1 LLPSNQLN
9 GIGHAVYYDGDPM
22 IVGGAAVDISI
33 YQFKPSLQVGAA
45 HSLGESKFGK
55 SGTVI
60 CSRIGDP
67 VDKPQ
72 MASAQVKLEEHEKL
86 AEIMQSVRRELS
98 RMPLFAKNWRRAD
111 MRLLTGYCFF
121 IKLLPIRA
129 LCDSSKHVFC
139 LTKYL

>member
-1 LLPSNQLN
+1 MLPSNQLN

-45 HSLGESKFGK
+45 YSLGESKFGK

-72 MASAQVKLEEHEKL
+72 MASAQVKLEEHVKL

-98 RMPLFAKNWRRAD
+98 RMPLFRQELAQGRYAIVNR
-111 MRLLTGYCFF
+111 
-121 IKLLPIRA
+121 ILLPYKA
-129 LCDSSKHVFC
+129 LANKST
-139 LTKYL
+139 LR

>member
-45 HSLGESKFGK
+45 YSLGESKFGK

-72 MASAQVKLEEHEKL
+72 MASVQVKLEEHAKL
-86 AEIMQSVRRELS
+86 AELIGLVSQIVRRELS
-98 RMPLFAKNWRRAD
+98 RIPLFCQELAHGRYATVNKI
-111 MRLLTGYCFF
+111 LLLY
-121 IKLLPIRA
+121 KA
-129 LCDSSKHVFC
+129 LANKST
-139 LTKYL
+139 LR

>member
-72 MASAQVKLEEHEKL
+72 MASAQVKLEEHVKL

-98 RMPLFAKNWRRAD
+98 RMPLFRQELAHGRYAIVNRI
-111 MRLLTGYCFF
+111 LLLY
-121 IKLLPIRA
+121 KA
-129 LCDSSKHVFC
+129 LANKST
-139 LTKYL
+139 LR

>member
-45 HSLGESKFGK
+45 YSLGESKFGK

-60 CSRIGDP
+60 CSRIGDS
-67 VDKPQ
+67 VDGR
-72 MASAQVKLEEHEKL
+72 ACRFFS
-86 AEIMQSVRRELS
+86 
-98 RMPLFAKNWRRAD
+98 KNWRRED